1 MNKHLLAP
9 SALAFLVLTVA
20 ACDNDPGKGKAK
32 ATVSEPAQTASVTNA
47 TAAVPSAAAAPGVAP
62 TAGPTAGTG
71 KFVFSQT
78 GSRVEWT
85 GAKITGKHDGTFE
98 AFTGAVNLV
107 DGAPEKSS
115 VTVEIDT
122 STLKTDPQ
130 QLTDHLKSK
139 DFFDVAKFPKAKF
152 TSTAVKAGGEKGAT
166 HTITGNLELHGV
178 TKGITFPATIK
189 VEGDDVKVNA
199 EFVINRKDFSLVYP
213 GKPNDLIKDDVA
225 IKLTIDAKK
234 AQ

>member
-1 MNKHLLAP
+1 MKRHTAPLLAL
-9 SALAFLVLTVA
+9 SALFALSVA
-20 ACDNDPGKGKAK
+20 ACDNDPGKDKAK

-47 TAAVPSAAAAPGVAP
+47 APAPSAASSAVAAPA
-62 TAGPTAGTG
+62 AASG
-71 KFVFSQT
+71 KYAFSQA
-78 GSRVEWT
+78 GSKVEWT
-85 GAKITGKHDGTFE
+85 GAKITGKHDGSFE
-98 AFTGAVNLV
+98 AFTGTVNLV

-122 STLKTDPQ
+122 TTLKSDPQ
-130 QLTDHLKSK
+130 QLVDHLKSK
-139 DFFDVAKFPKAKF
+139 DFFDVQKFPKAKF
-152 TSTAVKAGGEKGAT
+152 TSTAIKAGGEKGAT
-166 HTITGNLELHGV
+166 HTVTGNLELHGV

-199 EFVINRKDFSLVYP
+199 EFVINRKDFNLVYP

-234 AQ
+234 AP